1 MQVHVVGKRFLSH
14 KKIRI
19 ENHQSQPTSM
29 TFWPARETNTQENCL
44 WLAHFSRSQ
53 TRCLAVSD
61 RLILSSWFNIAFL
74 YYHLRSTVK
83 RERFSAHVYFS
94 NETVSQTT
102 VSTGPMKMFRLEHET
117 MNVCQRNVTRFAH
130 VECMFDKINDVF
142 QGFGSFVSLR
152 LQKDGHAKSQQIW
165 TNLSHWNTDGLSSRC
180 EDLLF
185 FQSWS
190 ERSAFETWHGY
201 RCHLLLHNDRV
212 SLRETWLWPFSIWR
226 GYVTTVWIY
235 KGLYGKC

>member
-1 MQVHVVGKRFLSH
+1 MLRDVVVVVVGPTRPCSMPLAIFTMEQPGVVAANTTIGIQPWSVNVFPHRF
-14 KKIRI
+14 I
-19 ENHQSQPTSM
+19 
-29 TFWPARETNTQENCL
+29 F
-44 WLAHFSRSQ
+44 Q
-53 TRCLAVSD
+53 TRQFPRQLY
-61 RLILSSWFNIAFL
+61 RLDQW
-74 YYHLRSTVK
+74 
-83 RERFSAHVYFS
+83 
-94 NETVSQTT
+94 
-102 VSTGPMKMFRLEHET
+102 MFRLEHET

-152 LQKDGHAKSQQIW
+152 LQKDGRAQSQQIW

-212 SLRETWLWPFSIWR
+212 SLRETWLSPFSILLWR
-226 GYVTTVWIY
+226 WMLALRSVMFIRKVSKVSKFRRKCLLTFFPIHNISIRWVTFRVMKNSVIVM
-235 KGLYGKC
+235 